1 MVGQAS
7 RAGVMLPIPTFVSL
21 KASSPGIHFPNVKE
35 NAFDQYHTT
44 FKPAFFTIMLL
55 QTRKAGTQR
64 FLFEPPTSYHFH
76 GVVKRGTLEY
86 PRRFFALFS
95 PPPSLP
101 SPIHLGVGEERA
113 VEKVSSTKATYTVQ
127 SQIGGVNVSWLFNG
141 LSDIFYYRRAKKQR
155 ASRWPLAF
163 CVDIFFHVF

>member
-1 MVGQAS
+1 MVGQARRS
-7 RAGVMLPIPTFVSL
+7 GVMLPIPTFVSL
-21 KASSPGIHFPNVKE
+21 KANSPGMHFPNVKE

-95 PPPSLP
+95 PPPLP
-101 SPIHLGVGEERA
+101 PIAHPSWGGGRKSRGKSQFHESYIYSA
-113 VEKVSSTKATYTVQ
+113 VSNRRSKCIVAVQ
-127 SQIGGVNVSWLFNG
+127 WL
-141 LSDIFYYRRAKKQR
+141 I
-155 ASRWPLAF
+155 
-163 CVDIFFHVF
+163 